1 MREGLPDCSPVL
13 LEPIMSVKISVPN
26 DVTAKVNTIVAGR
39 RGQLMGYDA
48 RPGWPGWDQV
58 ESLMP
63 QSEISDLIIELRSIS
78 AGVASFEANFDHMQE
93 LTGRQADMVLAEK
106 QAAQ

>member
-1 MREGLPDCSPVL
+1 MREGLPQCSPVL
-13 LEPIMSVKISVPN
+13 LEPIVNVKIAVPN
-26 DVTAKVNTIVAGR
+26 DVTPKVNTIVAGR

-48 RPGWPGWDQV
+48 RPGWEGWDVV

-78 AGVASFEANFDHMQE
+78 AGVASYEASFDHMQE
-93 LTGRQADMVLAEK
+93 LTGRQADLVLE
-106 QAAQ
+106 AAKEA

>member
-1 MREGLPDCSPVL
+1 
-13 LEPIMSVKISVPN
+13 
-26 DVTAKVNTIVAGR
+26 
-39 RGQLMGYDA
+39 MGYDA

-93 LTGRQADMVLAEK
+93 LTGRQADMVLAAK